1 MGAALHAAAA
11 LPVLEVEGLSVALH
25 SHGGNRPILTDIHFS
40 LAANAVLGII
50 GESESGKTV
59 LSKALLNALR
69 APLQIVGGQVR
80 YRGTDV
86 LRCSP
91 AEMRQLRG
99 SEIAYIGA
107 NPGSAL
113 DPTLPVGLQ
122 IQEKLL
128 AVSPG
133 MDRHTARR
141 RVIEVL
147 DAVRIPSAAKRFGEY
162 PFQFSGGMMQRAM
175 IVDALVSNPHLLIAD
190 NITQSL
196 DVTVAAQILH
206 LLKEL
211 QQDFQTAIVF
221 VSSLLG
227 TVRDMAD
234 QVIVLDKGCI
244 VERSSVA
251 QLVAQPQHAY
261 TRMLLARVPR
271 IWGVQAPS
279 HMPPRMPPRMPPQTP
294 PQAALDMPLLEVRSL
309 VKNYAVRNHSA
320 LFATQKVQAVR
331 DISLT
336 VRKGESVG
344 IIGESGCGKSTLS
357 RLLSSLEPADS
368 GAVYFEGR
376 ALDALRGRARLQ
388 MRRRFQLLLQDP
400 YNAIAPHAT
409 IGQTI
414 SEPLRIHSAL
424 RGQAL
429 RQRVEAQMAEVGL
442 PPELF
447 DSLPVGLSAGQR
459 QRVNIA
465 RALVLE
471 PELLILDETLSALD
485 QVEQAKLLDLFQSLQ
500 ARRGITY
507 VYISHD
513 LAMVR
518 RVCSRIAVMYLG
530 RIVELADN
538 ATLFNRSSHPYTRA
552 LLSAAPTIEAKP
564 YRTETYLLEGE
575 PPDPIQIPPGC
586 SFRTRC
592 PFAMA
597 RCAEVDPALRPVQGA
612 GLVACHLDAA
622 RMPGVEHLPGSEPR
636 SALQADT
643 PPMG

>member
-1 MGAALHAAAA
+1 
-11 LPVLEVEGLSVALH
+11 
-25 SHGGNRPILTDIHFS
+25 
-40 LAANAVLGII
+40 
-50 GESESGKTV
+50 
-59 LSKALLNALR
+59 
-69 APLQIVGGQVR
+69 
-80 YRGTDV
+80 
-86 LRCSP
+86 
-91 AEMRQLRG
+91 
-99 SEIAYIGA
+99 
-107 NPGSAL
+107 
-113 DPTLPVGLQ
+113 
-122 IQEKLL
+122 
-128 AVSPG
+128 
-133 MDRHTARR
+133 
-141 RVIEVL
+141 
-147 DAVRIPSAAKRFGEY
+147 
-162 PFQFSGGMMQRAM
+162 M
-175 IVDALVSNPHLLIAD
+175 IVDALVSNPRLLIAD

-196 DVTVAAQILH
+196 DVTVAAQILR

-211 QQDFQTAIVF
+211 QRDFQTAIVF
-221 VSSLLG
+221 VSSLLS

-244 VERSSVA
+244 VEQASVA
-251 QLVAQPQHAY
+251 QLMAQPQHAY
-261 TRMLLARVPR
+261 PRMLLARVPR
-271 IWGVQAPS
+271 IWGVQAPW
-279 HMPPRMPPRMPPQTP
+279 HMPPQTP
-294 PQAALDMPLLEVRSL
+294 QQATLDAPLLEVRAL

-465 RALVLE
+465 RARILE
-471 PELLILDETLSALD
+471 PELLILDETWSALD

-507 VYISHD
+507 V
-513 LAMVR
+513 
-518 RVCSRIAVMYLG
+518 
-530 RIVELADN
+530 
-538 ATLFNRSSHPYTRA
+538 
-552 LLSAAPTIEAKP
+552 
-564 YRTETYLLEGE
+564 
-575 PPDPIQIPPGC
+575 
-586 SFRTRC
+586 
-592 PFAMA
+592 
-597 RCAEVDPALRPVQGA
+597 
-612 GLVACHLDAA
+612 
-622 RMPGVEHLPGSEPR
+622 
-636 SALQADT
+636 
-643 PPMG
+643 